1 MRVKTVSIKKK
12 ASSFIKKQ
20 TDKIFNQSELDDDII
35 IDEVDLIE
43 DDSDKVK
50 ENSLT
55 SIVKLN
61 DINAKD
67 LIDKR
72 VKDAKSSK
80 LNKMFSSRLDEIER
94 RLYGIEN
101 DILEDEKCVIKNEEA
116 VELLSHRTEAC
127 ETRIRVIEDRV
138 CKLER
143 DYKSIADK
151 TLEMD
156 MAVKKE
162 SYGFL
167 YLNIK
172 NDLSNRLNSHDKS
185 TSNKCL
191 IALISI
197 LLSSTFVWIN
207 TQVSLLIGSVLIII
221 ALVIGLSS
229 LMRIIPKIISFL
241 KIKRLSSSFNEAIL
255 NILKNDIDLYSSLV
269 EKKKFEKLDESKD
282 FIEFIT
288 MKRASM
294 KKNTLNVTVSL
305 IVSIV
310 IFIFLSRYLY
320 LNTAYT
326 FFELISYPFTI
337 ITELFS

>member
-1 MRVKTVSIKKK
+1 MSIKKK

-20 TDKIFNQSELDDDII
+20 TDKIFNQSELGDDII
-35 IDEVDLIE
+35 IDEIDLIE
-43 DDSDKVK
+43 DDSDKIND
-50 ENSLT
+50 NSLT

-61 DINAKD
+61 DTNAKD
-67 LIDKR
+67 LIEKKL
-72 VKDAKSSK
+72 KDSKSNR

-101 DILEDEKCVIKNEEA
+101 DICEDEKSIIKNEES

-138 CKLER
+138 SKLEN
-143 DYKSIADK
+143 DYKTIANK

-156 MAVKKE
+156 MVVKKE
-162 SYGFL
+162 SYAFL
-167 YLNIK
+167 YLNVK
-172 NDLSNRLNSHDKS
+172 NDLSNRLINHDKS

-207 TQVSLLIGSVLIII
+207 TEVSLLIGSILIII

-229 LMRIIPKIISFL
+229 LMRIVPKLIGFL
-241 KIKRLSSSFNEAIL
+241 KIKRLSSSKDDAIL
-255 NILKNDIDLYSSLV
+255 NILKNDIELYSSLK
-269 EKKKFEKLDESKD
+269 EKKTFEKLDESKD

-288 MKRASM
+288 MKKASM
-294 KKNTLNVTVSL
+294 KKNTLNVTVSV

-310 IFIFLSRYLY
+310 IFLFLSRYLY